1 MRQINL
7 LRDTLLPE
15 RGKTGL
21 VLTAV
26 NILLGVILL
35 VELFLLP
42 AWLYSRKAGELAVL
56 QAQDSHAQKALAEG
70 LRMEEQL
77 REAEKKVKILA
88 ELKKKNIV
96 EPELLK
102 AVEKA
107 VPPETN
113 LVSVNIGEDPQH
125 GKMMHLSAV
134 CRREPNE
141 KAASLVENLRRS
153 PFFAAVDLAGI
164 STGKAAGGEET
175 HRLEIEALIR

>member
-7 LRDTLLPE
+7 LRSTLPPE

-21 VLTAV
+21 VLTAA

-42 AWLYSRKAGELAVL
+42 PWLYSRKVGELAAL
-56 QAQDSHAQKALAEG
+56 QAQSRHAQNALAEG
-70 LRMEEQL
+70 VRLEEQL

-96 EPELLK
+96 EPELLT

-113 LVSVNIGEDPQH
+113 LLSVNIGEDPQY

-153 PFFAAVDLAGI
+153 PLFAAVDLAGI
-164 STGKAAGGEET
+164 SAGKMAGGEEAY
-175 HRLEIEALIR
+175 RLEIEALIR